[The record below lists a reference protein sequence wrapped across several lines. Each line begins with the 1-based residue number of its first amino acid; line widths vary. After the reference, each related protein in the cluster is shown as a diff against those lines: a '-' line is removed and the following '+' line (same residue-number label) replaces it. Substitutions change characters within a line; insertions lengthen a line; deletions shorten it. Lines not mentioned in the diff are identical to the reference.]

1 MKKMEISGTS
11 TPTPVD
17 QAREHVEDNALR
29 TRTTCVSTPSIAT
42 PDSATNDTRSTFDSF
57 LSRMLAKPGDST
69 VKPHPKRLPA
79 ESTHNTVKD
88 REERVSVRSP
98 SPSNSAAPSVSSPIT
113 LSKSTESTTGSS
125 RASGA
130 TTSNKVVRSSSPST
144 GSEEKDN
151 KRRDAKAKQKE
162 SITTSM
168 EALRGARRKPLA
180 ETPTRE
186 QEATC
191 SVSDG
196 SDGRDGSVAD
206 ASPGATGE
214 TMSLASTGLKQ
225 PSKEPSIIY
234 VSSQP
239 PKEPSIIYV
248 SSQPSW
254 PQEEGEQQ
262 HAYTIESTLPNDD
275 SSLSLTNL
283 EPAPTQKQLDNSLA
297 SNLPSVNRSFISH
310 WIGDVVE
317 ETNLRQEEDEKRGNE
332 DQDIVKGTQQ
342 PISQVASKVSNAS
355 LQTRAPLRPQHSV
368 VIPSTPPLNQGD
380 SSLPLPIC
388 TPTFN
393 AAAQDTTN
401 ERAYRAQTSKPG
413 VKVLVPDSLQP
424 IPSWMNSLPEE
435 EDYSP
440 IKEDEG
446 DQSVQRSYSP
456 HPDDIGRFSPSTM
469 EDRGFLQSQG
479 EVVPATGDQ
488 ILSALSTTQPGTEKF
503 DDHDVDKQKED
514 QITLRYTTQSPPFDQ
529 GSSMEDFGVH
539 HSLPDQPSSA
549 VKHDQY
555 EEDVE
560 EEEEAHH
567 LRKRAKR
574 DDRTQ
579 ELIHELEHPRRELPL
594 DMSGAAQDSNYNIDE
609 SASLDMAQRNIFPS
623 TLGSLPP
630 SSSLSYQSTQ
640 DSLPS
645 HLRQQDTFSRDSEAE
660 ICEENF
666 ISNASD
672 INNGARTQ
680 QPVFD
685 DHLAFTSSKSN
696 ESSSILS
703 LASPPS
709 IGSGESTSA
718 SYADELTAI
727 AKQIT
732 DHK

>member
-17 QAREHVEDNALR
+17 QAREHAEDNALR

-57 LSRMLAKPGDST
+57 LSRMLAKPGESI
-69 VKPHPKRLPA
+69 VRPHPKRQSA
-79 ESTHNTVKD
+79 ESTHIAVKD

-98 SPSNSAAPSVSSPIT
+98 SPSNSAAPSVPSPIT

-130 TTSNKVVRSSSPST
+130 TTSSKVVRSSSPST
-144 GSEEKDN
+144 GSEKKDN

-191 SVSDG
+191 SVSDD

-206 ASPGATGE
+206 ASPGTTGE

-239 PKEPSIIYV
+239 SL
-248 SSQPSW
+248 

-262 HAYTIESTLPNDD
+262 HVYTIESTLPNDD

-297 SNLPSVNRSFISH
+297 SNLPSVNRSIISR

-317 ETNLRQEEDEKRGNE
+317 ETNLRQEEDVKRENE

-342 PISQVASKVSNAS
+342 PTSQVASKVSSAS

-368 VIPSTPPLNQGD
+368 VIPSSPPPNQGD

-401 ERAYRAQTSKPG
+401 ERTYRAQTSKPG

-446 DQSVQRSYSP
+446 DHSVQRSYSP

-488 ILSALSTTQPGTEKF
+488 ILSALSTTQPRTVKF
-503 DDHDVDKQKED
+503 DDHDVDKQKKD

-539 HSLPDQPSSA
+539 HSLPDQPSST
-549 VKHDQY
+549 VKYDQY
-555 EEDVE
+555 EEDV

-574 DDRTQ
+574 DGRTQ
-579 ELIHELEHPRRELPL
+579 ELIHEMEHPRRELPL

-660 ICEENF
+660 ICGGNF
-666 ISNASD
+666 SSNAGD
-672 INNGARTQ
+672 TNNGVPTQ
-680 QPVFD
+680 QRVFD

-696 ESSSILS
+696 EPSSILS